1 LRDRGEVPVVFA
13 AEGRAFEAGDVDAVL
28 MESGR
33 AGFDDEDASLFQLL
47 AQARCE
53 SVACGAAADDDLQ
66 ESAD

>member
-1 LRDRGEVPVVFA
+1 
-13 AEGRAFEAGDVDAVL
+13 

-33 AGFDDEDASLFQLL
+33 AGFDDEDARLFQLL

-66 ESAD
+66 GSAG